1 METVQDIIAHFAK
14 VEKDAETTKV
24 AKPRY
29 FPIMKVGEIVRQGD
43 IYIHRVDDKHEHG
56 AELDSRQLA
65 QGFSQGSRHVAEPPS
80 KVYEGTTR
88 PGSSTANGTVFL
100 GPLVKSD
107 VEFTISHPQHA
118 NVTLGAGCYQI
129 THQMDVKTLMRVR
142 D

>member
-1 METVQDIIAHFAK
+1 MQSVVDIVQHIEK
-14 VEKDAETTKV
+14 VQKDADTTRV

-118 NVTLGAGCYQI
+118 NVTLGAGTYQI

>member
-1 METVQDIIAHFAK
+1 METVQDIIQHIAQ

-43 IYIHRVDDKHEHG
+43 IYIHRVDDNHEHG
-56 AELDSRQLA
+56 IELESRQLA

-88 PGSSTANGTVFL
+88 PKTSTGTSVFL
-100 GPLVKSD
+100 GPLVKSE

-118 NVTLGAGCYQI
+118 NVTLGAGTYQI
-129 THQMDVKTLMRVR
+129 THQMDVRTLMRVR